1 MYLRNLVEFFKS
13 ELDKSQA
20 RRDELQKLLLRDFL
34 PNAQETSVASLK
46 PLQSGRKPWKEIRS
60 ELQRKDREAYQR
72 SLELEKELLDDEEV
86 QNA

>member
-1 MYLRNLVEFFKS
+1 MYLRNLVEFFKN

-34 PNAQETSVASLK
+34 PDAREVNTENIK

-60 ELQRKDREAYQR
+60 ELQRQDREAYQR
-72 SLELEKELLDDEEV
+72 SLELEKELFDEEV
-86 QNA
+86 QTA